1 MGKKI
6 NLLGQQFGRWTVIAE
21 APSKHTSY
29 GRTLAM
35 WTCQCKCGTIKDIA
49 ANDLKAGKSTQCK
62 SCQALSHCQGRI
74 YPRKD
79 FLLYPE
85 QPICYQSF
93 RQELLECCFRCFHFR
108 FAKLR
113 KS

>member
-1 MGKKI
+1 MEKRNRDLTGR
-6 NLLGQQFGRWTVIAE
+6 QFGRWTVIAE

-62 SCQALSHCQGRI
+62 SCAGKKREGKNPDI
-74 YPRKD
+74 
-79 FLLYPE
+79 
-85 QPICYQSF
+85 I
-93 RQELLECCFRCFHFR
+93 
-108 FAKLR
+108 
-113 KS
+113 KSA